1 MTLIGKVRMQ
11 SKVEK
16 FSVVIEYPREMGIGS
31 VVNFQGKNLVISK
44 LTKIEPVTE
53 TVFLVSGVGEKI
65 R

>member
-1 MTLIGKVRMQ
+1 MEMAT
-11 SKVEK
+11 EK

-31 VVNFQGKNLVISK
+31 VVTFGGKNIVINK

-53 TVFLVSGVGEKI
+53 KAFLVSGSGEVI

>member
-1 MTLIGKVRMQ
+1 MGMAL
-11 SKVEK
+11 EK

-31 VVNFQGKNLVISK
+31 VVTFRNKNIKITK

-53 TVFLVSGVGEKI
+53 KAFLVSGVGQVI